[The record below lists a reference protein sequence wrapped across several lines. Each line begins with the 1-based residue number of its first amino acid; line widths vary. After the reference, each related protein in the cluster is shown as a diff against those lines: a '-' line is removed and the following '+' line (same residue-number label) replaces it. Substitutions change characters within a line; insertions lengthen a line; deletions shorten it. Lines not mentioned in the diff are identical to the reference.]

1 MRGQPRGWFRSVSRG
16 TCRPGIEPRN
26 QPEWGAD
33 AVSLCGRQH
42 PVQQKR
48 ELDRDPTGSETPR
61 MHGNTSHENREIPG
75 FSRRSRSRAG
85 AGAQREAERRT
96 PLMHESGKS
105 DSRVV
110 PKKVPNK
117 ARRRA
122 AEGLEGRRLAKRN
135 SPQATTRRT
144 QGRARVHAAL
154 GRVRQVAEQ
163 KKGARFTA
171 LLHHIY
177 AIDTLRAAFYS
188 LKRDAAPGV
197 DGETWDDYG
206 EALEAH
212 LADLSDRVRRGAYRP
227 QPVRRVYVPKS
238 DGRQRPIGVTAI
250 EDKIVQRATVSVLNA
265 VYEPGFAGFSYG
277 ARPGRSAHQA
287 LAALDQALEK
297 KSLNW
302 VLDADLRDFFGSLDQ
317 SQLVRFVEYRIGDRR
332 VVRLIQSWLAAGV
345 LEDGAWTPSETGT
358 AQGGSISPL
367 TANLY
372 MHYAFDLWAQRW
384 RRTQARGDVVI
395 VRFLDD
401 FIVGFQDRAD
411 AEHFLIALRERLGKF
426 GLTLHPDKT
435 RLLEFGRYATE
446 RRQRRGQRKPET
458 FQFLGFVHSCGRT
471 RTGQFAVRRQTAGQR
486 LRAKLKEVKN
496 ELRHRWHD
504 PIPEVGLWLG
514 SVVRGH
520 CQYYGI
526 PGNFRAIGRFRNEVN
541 RLWRRALSRRSQ
553 KGRVNWERMQPLITR
568 WIPRARIV
576 QPYPSVTFAV
586 MTQG

>member
-1 MRGQPRGWFRSVSRG
+1 
-16 TCRPGIEPRN
+16 
-26 QPEWGAD
+26 
-33 AVSLCGRQH
+33 
-42 PVQQKR
+42 
-48 ELDRDPTGSETPR
+48 
-61 MHGNTSHENREIPG
+61 
-75 FSRRSRSRAG
+75 
-85 AGAQREAERRT
+85 
-96 PLMHESGKS
+96 MHEPGKS

-110 PKKVPNK
+110 PKKVSNK
-117 ARRRA
+117 AQRWA
-122 AEGLEGRRLAKRN
+122 AERLEGRRLAKRS
-135 SPQATTRRT
+135 SPQATTLRT

-212 LADLSDRVRRGAYRP
+212 LADLSNRVRHGAYRP

-265 VYEPGFAGFSYG
+265 VYEPEFAGFSYG

-317 SQLVRFVEYRIGDRR
+317 SQLVRFVEHRIGDRR
-332 VVRLIQSWLAAGV
+332 VVRLIQQWLAAGV

-372 MHYAFDLWAQRW
+372 MHYVFDLWAQRW
-384 RRTQARGDVVI
+384 RRTEARGDVVI

-401 FIVGFQDRAD
+401 FIVGFQHRAD
-411 AEHFLIALRERLGKF
+411 AERFLTALRERLGQF

-435 RLLEFGRYATE
+435 RLLEFGRYAAE
-446 RRQRRGQRKPET
+446 RRQRRGLRKPET
-458 FQFLGFVHSCGRT
+458 FQFLGLVHSCGRT
-471 RTGQFAVRRQTAGQR
+471 RVGRFAVRRQTAGQR
-486 LRAKLKEVKN
+486 LRAKLKEVKS

-526 PGNFRAIGRFRNEVN
+526 PGNSRAIVRFRNEVN

-553 KGRVNWERMQPLITR
+553 RGRVNWERMQPLITR

-576 QPYPSVTFAV
+576 HPYPSVTFAV
-586 MTQG
+586 MTQGKSPVQ

>member
-1 MRGQPRGWFRSVSRG
+1 
-16 TCRPGIEPRN
+16 
-26 QPEWGAD
+26 
-33 AVSLCGRQH
+33 
-42 PVQQKR
+42 
-48 ELDRDPTGSETPR
+48 
-61 MHGNTSHENREIPG
+61 
-75 FSRRSRSRAG
+75 
-85 AGAQREAERRT
+85 
-96 PLMHESGKS
+96 
-105 DSRVV
+105 
-110 PKKVPNK
+110 
-117 ARRRA
+117 
-122 AEGLEGRRLAKRN
+122 
-135 SPQATTRRT
+135 
-144 QGRARVHAAL
+144 VHAAL

-212 LADLSDRVRRGAYRP
+212 LADLSDRVRRGAYWP

-265 VYEPGFAGFSYG
+265 VYEPEFAGFSYG

-297 KSLNW
+297 KPLNW

-586 MTQG
+586 MTQGRSPVQ